1 MPTCKTC
8 RFLAFAV
15 LFASLFAS
23 APARAQSSQETSMGV
38 WPFLLGNVDPMTSS
52 ILQRCQQNGIDT
64 IYLHVWST
72 RGSQQGRLRMRDE
85 VGTWNP
91 SHGPAENQVTVSR
104 FIEQAHQAGIQ
115 VIGVVQCFYEQLALP
130 SDIAH
135 RRFMTETL
143 LRYLVHSYKPNGE
156 RYYPFDGICLD
167 YVRWFGGSHTS
178 SEVDSFV
185 DAVRAEIGPLPLHA
199 YVIASAYAFDGP
211 NYNASFNSYSSVR
224 SYLIRNHGQDWEQ
237 LARRLDVLLPMA
249 YTADGHVY
257 GSNTSQMQAYLRVV
271 AQYAQQAIRNANA
284 SCRVAPAIRLWN
296 DSTGTS
302 SRATIEACASGALL
316 GGAEGYS
323 GFRYGTAQ
331 NQSSWWS
338 GFAKYAAPGQSQPI
352 ARWTTQLQGREL
364 QVDSRLSSSG
374 RYPAAQLQARYD
386 LDGDGSFELGPLPL
400 DTRKL
405 SLPGSGPRIVRLEVS
420 DPSGARDLSAR
431 RFDVAGSLRP
441 ADQALSL
448 SAGGQA
454 SWTYDGGLGY
464 GGRVYLTISTLSG
477 TSPGMLLPDQR
488 VIPINFDGYT
498 YLGLI
503 APNAPPFVRY
513 VGTTNI
519 VGGAFP
525 SFQLPAGLLPP
536 SLIGR
541 ELHSS
546 VLLFRADLSDFEK
559 ISNAARVRF
568 VR

>member
-1 MPTCKTC
+1 MGRRKT
-8 RFLAFAV
+8 RAAGGR
-15 LFASLFAS
+15 ASRSTPPL
-23 APARAQSSQETSMGV
+23 ARAS
-38 WPFLLGNVDPMTSS
+38 P
-52 ILQRCQQNGIDT
+52 
-64 IYLHVWST
+64 
-72 RGSQQGRLRMRDE
+72 
-85 VGTWNP
+85 
-91 SHGPAENQVTVSR
+91 
-104 FIEQAHQAGIQ
+104 
-115 VIGVVQCFYEQLALP
+115 
-130 SDIAH
+130 
-135 RRFMTETL
+135 
-143 LRYLVHSYKPNGE
+143 
-156 RYYPFDGICLD
+156 
-167 YVRWFGGSHTS
+167 
-178 SEVDSFV
+178 
-185 DAVRAEIGPLPLHA
+185 
-199 YVIASAYAFDGP
+199 
-211 NYNASFNSYSSVR
+211 
-224 SYLIRNHGQDWEQ
+224 
-237 LARRLDVLLPMA
+237 
-249 YTADGHVY
+249 
-257 GSNTSQMQAYLRVV
+257 
-271 AQYAQQAIRNANA
+271 
-284 SCRVAPAIRLWN
+284 
-296 DSTGTS
+296 
-302 SRATIEACASGALL
+302 SRAGP
-316 GGAEGYS
+316 
-323 GFRYGTAQ
+323 R
-331 NQSSWWS
+331 
-338 GFAKYAAPGQSQPI
+338 K
-352 ARWTTQLQGREL
+352 LQGREL

-431 RFDVAGSLRP
+431 RCDVAGSLRP